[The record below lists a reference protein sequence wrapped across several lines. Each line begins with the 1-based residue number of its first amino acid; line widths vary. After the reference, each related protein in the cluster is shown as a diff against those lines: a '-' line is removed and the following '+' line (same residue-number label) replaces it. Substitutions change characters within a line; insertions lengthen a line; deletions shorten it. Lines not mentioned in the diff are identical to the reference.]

1 MKATQFTVA
10 FHVAVSVQ
18 ELQTILAKHYGVANT
33 ELGLG
38 VFVNG
43 LPHDWI
49 VIKNDRSKRL
59 D

>member
-10 FHVAVSVQ
+10 FHIAVSVQ
-18 ELQTILAKHYGVANT
+18 ELQTILAKHYGVQNT

-49 VIKNDRSKRL
+49 VIKNDRSK
-59 D
+59 

>member
-10 FHVAVSVQ
+10 FHIAVSVQ
-18 ELQTILAKHYGVANT
+18 ELQTILARHYGIQNT

-43 LPHDWI
+43 LPNEWI

>member
-10 FHVAVSVQ
+10 FHTAVSVQ
-18 ELQTILAKHYGVANT
+18 ELQTILARHYGVTNT

>member
-10 FHVAVSVQ
+10 FHTAVSVQ
-18 ELQTILAKHYGVANT
+18 ELQAILAKHYGVKNT
-33 ELGLG
+33 ELGEG

-49 VIKNDRSKRL
+49 VIKNDRPK
-59 D
+59 

>member
-10 FHVAVSVQ
+10 FHIAVSVQ
-18 ELQTILAKHYGVANT
+18 ELHTILAKHYGVPNT

-43 LPHDWI
+43 LPNDWI